1 MQLTPGKSTH
11 TRTRANGNVFELRYS
26 EMHTK
31 SIGRVSI
38 RRIEDYLNAPE
49 KSDCLTTSESIAFTE
64 ASVAWPAD
72 SQEEDP
78 DRFIL
83 RNLNLKF
90 PRGELSVITGR
101 TGAGKSLLLAA
112 LLGEVDK
119 LSGKIEMPRPPPA
132 EERFD
137 SKANYGNWIID
148 SAVAFVAQ
156 IPWIENAT
164 IKDNILFGLPCDD
177 KRYKQVLKVCA
188 LEKDLQMLDDGDMT
202 DM

>member
-1 MQLTPGKSTH
+1 M
-11 TRTRANGNVFELRYS
+11 
-26 EMHTK
+26 
-31 SIGRVSI
+31 
-38 RRIEDYLNAPE
+38 
-49 KSDCLTTSESIAFTE
+49 TTSDKIAFTE

-72 SQEEDP
+72 SQELDP
-78 DRFIL
+78 DRFVL
-83 RNLNLKF
+83 RNLNLEF

-119 LSGKIEMPRPPPA
+119 LSGKIEMPRPPEPDS
-132 EERFD
+132 RFD
-137 SKANYGNWIID
+137 KNANNANWIID

-164 IKDNILFGLPCDD
+164 IKDNILFGLPFDE
-177 KRYKQVLKVCA
+177 KRYKLVLNVCA